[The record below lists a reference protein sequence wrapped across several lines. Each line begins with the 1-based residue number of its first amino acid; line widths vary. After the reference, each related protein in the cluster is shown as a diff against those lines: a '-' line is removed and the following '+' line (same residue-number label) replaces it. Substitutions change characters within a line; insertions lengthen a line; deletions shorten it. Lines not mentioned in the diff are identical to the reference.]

1 MTNLIGTILNG
12 TIAGE
17 KATFEIIRTHKDLDG
32 SVSVIAECVEFGA
45 PHQKIAIEDI
55 TLPVRA

>member
-17 KATFEIIRTHKDLDG
+17 EATFKIIRTHKDLDG
-32 SVSVIAECVEFGA
+32 QISVIADCVEFGA
-45 PHQKIAIEDI
+45 PHQKIMLTDI
-55 TLPVRA
+55 ALPVRA